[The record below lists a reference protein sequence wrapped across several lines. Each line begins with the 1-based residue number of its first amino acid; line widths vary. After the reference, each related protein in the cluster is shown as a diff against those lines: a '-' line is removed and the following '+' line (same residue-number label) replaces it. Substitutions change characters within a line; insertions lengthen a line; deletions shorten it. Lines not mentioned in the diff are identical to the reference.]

1 MSLQRAV
8 FWVSQEVGA
17 WPCLLAS
24 IHTITRSHTP
34 GRAGSECAPRPRR
47 QRTPAKWQRVGD
59 RSVRGCCR
67 AQAGARP
74 PYVETSQKA
83 PPCPAVSC
91 GACPD
96 TTHGT
101 SCRFRSVSEGCISRR
116 GRTRGRVPRPHAI
129 HATAAEP
136 GSLRPPNR
144 APRTTGTIPSRLTT
158 QKTRLER
165 GQKPPPPR
173 KHAKCTKRRTH
184 LKHSTPTTQQ
194 ARVGDTNGG
203 FCVSR

>member
-1 MSLQRAV
+1 MALHN
-8 FWVSQEVGA
+8 VS
-17 WPCLLAS
+17 
-24 IHTITRSHTP
+24 RSHTP
-34 GRAGSECAPRPRR
+34 SLAGGECAPRPRR
-47 QRTPAKWQRVGD
+47 QQAPAKGQRVGD
-59 RSVRGCCR
+59 RSVCVRCR
-67 AQAGARP
+67 AQAGAPP

-83 PPCPAVSC
+83 PSCPAASC
-91 GACPD
+91 GACPG
-96 TTHGT
+96 TIHGT
-101 SCRFRSVSEGCISRR
+101 SCSFRSVSEGCISRR
-116 GRTRGRVPRPHAI
+116 GGAPVRLPAI

-144 APRTTGTIPSRLTT
+144 APRTLRTIPSRPTT

-165 GQKPPPPR
+165 GQKPPPPQ

-194 ARVGDTNGG
+194 ARVGASNGG

>member
-1 MSLQRAV
+1 MALHN
-8 FWVSQEVGA
+8 VS
-17 WPCLLAS
+17 
-24 IHTITRSHTP
+24 RSHTP
-34 GRAGSECAPRPRR
+34 GRAGGECAPLPRC
-47 QRTPAKWQRVGD
+47 QHAPAKGQRVGD

-83 PPCPAVSC
+83 PPCPAACC
-91 GACPD
+91 GACPG

-101 SCRFRSVSEGCISRR
+101 SCSFRSVSEGCISRR
-116 GRTRGRVPRPHAI
+116 GGAARPSPPAI
-129 HATAAEP
+129 HATATEP

-144 APRTTGTIPSRLTT
+144 APRTLRTIPSRQTT
-158 QKTRLER
+158 QKTRLEC

-173 KHAKCTKRRTH
+173 KHAKCTTSRTH

-194 ARVGDTNGG
+194 ARVDDTNGG